1 MNRTKEDK
9 RQEFAAFL
17 RARRS
22 EISPSQVGLPAQE
35 ESRKVRGLR
44 REEVAHLAGISVDYY
59 ARLEQGRLPAPS
71 GGVIDAIADAL
82 RLNDDQRDYLR
93 QLGDRAPA
101 PRPRA
106 HRQVVP
112 EPVRAVLS
120 DLATT
125 PAVVLGRFM
134 DVLAWNSMAAELLTD
149 FAKIPEGQRNYLRL
163 AFLDPEMRNR
173 VVDWEQ
179 TARECV
185 SYLRMDASR
194 HPSDPRMAAMV
205 TELSDEAPE
214 FRRWW
219 SSYKASSSA
228 WGTKHLRHPMVG
240 ELRLT
245 WQILTV
251 AQDRDQFLVVLSPAD
266 DESRHRLMTLRGAVL
281 HQSDR

>member
-1 MNRTKEDK
+1 MTRTKEDR

-22 EISPSQVGLPAQE
+22 EISPSQVGLPSHE

-71 GGVIDAIADAL
+71 GSVIDALASAL
-82 RLNDDQRDYLR
+82 LLDDDRRDYLR

-101 PRPRA
+101 RRHRA
-106 HRQVVP
+106 ERQTVP
-112 EPVRAVLS
+112 GPVRAVLA
-120 DLATT
+120 DLGTT

-134 DVLAWNSMAAELLTD
+134 HVLAWNPMAAELLTD
-149 FAKIPEGQRNYLRL
+149 FAEIPETQRNYLRL
-163 AFLDPEMRNR
+163 TFLDPHIRNR

-185 SYLRMDASR
+185 SYLRMEASR
-194 HPSDPRMAAMV
+194 HPRDSRMDEMV
-205 TELSDEAPE
+205 SELSEQVPE

-219 SSYKASSSA
+219 DSYRASSSA
-228 WGTKHLRHPMVG
+228 SGTKRLRHPVVG
-240 ELRLT
+240 ELRLD

-251 AQDRDQFLVVLSPAD
+251 AQDRDQFLVVLSPAN
-266 DESRHRLMTLRGAVL
+266 DETRHRLMTLRSAEL
-281 HQSDR
+281 QQSDR